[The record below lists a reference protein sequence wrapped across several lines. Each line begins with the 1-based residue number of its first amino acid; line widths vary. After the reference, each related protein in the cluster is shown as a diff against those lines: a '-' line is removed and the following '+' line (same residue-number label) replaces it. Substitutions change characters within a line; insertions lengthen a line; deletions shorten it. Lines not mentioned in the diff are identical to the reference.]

1 MYICILEH
9 EKHFLF
15 VENKITKINGVQLY
29 NCFTAGAQKIF
40 ENQAL
45 LNKINFFPVA
55 DADTGSNLAS
65 TMLSIVNMA
74 QPQDNLGCTAVSL
87 ADAALMGAR
96 GNSGIIFAQ
105 FLYGFSQNIKDEVY
119 MTVNSFAES
128 IQNAAKCAYDSIV
141 NPKEGTMISVIKDWA
156 DSIYKLKNFFDDF
169 NKILLDALNIAWMS
183 LKSTGRWIVTKA
195 KNIVDAGA
203 KGFVVFLEGMCDY
216 FQSGEKTVELTN
228 TKIVDVGWLDTIDH
242 QTITFRYCTEAL
254 LIGEDLNRDCIL
266 NIINILGDSIVI
278 AGSSNKMRLHIHTDR
293 PWIVL
298 ERVQTLGRV
307 IYQKV
312 EDMIMQND
320 LVSNRKSKTCI
331 LTDSTC
337 DIPKNLLEKYQIQTV
352 PLSIHFG
359 DEYYLDHLTIKPKQF
374 IDKLIKSKELPTSA
388 QPSFIDFTNRYNY
401 LTTHYDSIISTHI
414 SGGLSGTFNGS
425 RKAAEKVSETTGK
438 NIHVID
444 SKNTTAG
451 LGLLVMRIAE
461 NAKNGMEYKELISKT
476 EKWIE
481 KLNMYIACKTTKYMI
496 SGGRLNSFKSFI
508 IKYIGIKPLI
518 SLNKNGK
525 LRLVNIS
532 LSNKHNINNIIRS
545 LKDNIGNKNI
555 WNYTVTH
562 VDNIEAAKYLQGEMK
577 KITGKDALYIA
588 DASPMLA
595 GKVGPGTVA
604 VAVMEE

>member
-1 MYICILEH
+1 M
-9 EKHFLF
+9 
-15 VENKITKINGVQLY
+15 ENKITKINGVQLY
-29 NCFTAGAQKIF
+29 NSFTAGAKKIF
-40 ENQAL
+40 ENQTL

-65 TMLSIVNMA
+65 TMLSIINMA

-119 MTVNSFAES
+119 LTVNSFAES
-128 IQNAAKCAYDSIV
+128 MQNAAKCAYNAIA

-169 NKILLDALNIAWMS
+169 NKILLDALNIALAS
-183 LKSTGRWIVTKA
+183 LKSTARWIVTKA
-195 KNIVDAGA
+195 KNMVDAGA

-216 FQSGEKTVELTN
+216 FQNGERTVELTN
-228 TKIVDVGWLDTIDH
+228 TNIVDTTWLDTVDH

-254 LIGEDLNRDCIL
+254 LIGENLNRDYIL
-266 NIINILGDSIVI
+266 DLIKMLGDSIVI
-278 AGSSNKMRLHIHTDR
+278 AGSPNKMRLHIHTDR
-293 PWIVL
+293 PWVVL
-298 ERVQTLGRV
+298 ERVQTLGKV

-320 LVSNRKSKTCI
+320 LASHRKSKTCI

-359 DEYYLDHLTIKPKQF
+359 NEYYLDHLTIKSKQF
-374 IDKLIKSKELPTSA
+374 IDKLTKYKKLPTSA
-388 QPSFIDFTNRYNY
+388 QPSFIDFINRYNY
-401 LTTHYDSIISTHI
+401 LTTHYDSIVSTHI

-425 RKAAEKVSETTGK
+425 KNAAQKVSEATGK
-438 NIHVID
+438 NISVID
-444 SKNTTAG
+444 SKTTTVG
-451 LGLLVMRIAE
+451 LGLLVMRMAE
-461 NAKNGMEYKELISKT
+461 NAENGMEYEKIVSET

-481 KLNMYIACKTTKYMI
+481 KLNMYVACKTTKYMI
-496 SGGRLNSFKSFI
+496 SSGRFNSLKRLLI
-508 IKYIGIKPLI
+508 RYIGIKPLV
-518 SLNKNGK
+518 SLNKDGK
-525 LRLVNIS
+525 ARLVNIS
-532 LSNKHNINNIIRS
+532 LSNKHNVNNIIKS
-545 LKDNIGNKNI
+545 LKESIGDKNI
-555 WNYTVTH
+555 WNYAVTH
-562 VDNIEAAKYLQGEMK
+562 VDNIEAANYLKEEMK
-577 KITGKDALYIA
+577 KITGKDALYVA

-595 GKVGPGTVA
+595 GKVGPGAVA